1 MPSPSSTA
9 ASPIHRVDEPARVLL
24 VEDDEADAF
33 LVRELLAEVA
43 PELAV
48 VTARSLAQAELTI
61 ADADCAL
68 LDLGL
73 PDTTGLDG
81 LVRLRR
87 RAPDTA
93 VLVLTGHG
101 DAHLGMQAVG
111 AGAQDYLIKG
121 RVDGEMLARA
131 IRYAI
136 VRRRAERSERALL
149 EAELHS
155 QENARLERGLLPTA
169 LLRDPRITLT
179 AGYRPGRR
187 RAVLG
192 GDFYDAVELEDG
204 TLHLMIGDV
213 CGHGPDEAALGVA
226 LRIAWRA
233 LTLARRP
240 AAELFDTLEQVVV
253 AERHRA
259 DIFTTLAALAVASD
273 RRSADVWIAGH
284 PPPVMLHPGQAAELP
299 VGRVHLPVGLGLG
312 RPLQTTT
319 VPLPDEWTLM
329 LYTDGLIEGRTGAGA
344 SERLGIDGLT
354 SVLTRLTAARPG
366 WADDP
371 AALLD
376 ALMDRVEQLNGG
388 PHADDVAALIVSSA
402 AR

>member
-9 ASPIHRVDEPARVLL
+9 LPPTHRLDERARVLL
-24 VEDDEADAF
+24 VEDDEGDAF
-33 LVRELLAEVA
+33 LVRELLVDVA
-43 PELAV
+43 PELDV
-48 VTARSLAQAELTI
+48 VTVRSLAEAEQAI
-61 ADADCAL
+61 AGADCAL

-81 LVRLRR
+81 LVRLHR
-87 RAPDTA
+87 RAPETA

-101 DAHLGMQAVG
+101 DAHLGIEAVG

-121 RVDGEMLARA
+121 RVDGETLARA

-169 LLRDPRITLT
+169 LLRDPQTTLT

-213 CGHGPDEAALGVA
+213 CGHGADEAALGVC

-240 AAELFDTLEQVVV
+240 APEVFDTMERVLV
-253 AERHRA
+253 AERHRS
-259 DIFTTLAALAVASD
+259 DIFTTLAALAIAPH
-273 RRSADVWIAGH
+273 RRSADVWLAGH
-284 PPPVMLHPGQAAELP
+284 PAPVALRPGGSAELP
-299 VGRVHLPVGLGLG
+299 IGRVHLPLGLEVG
-312 RPLQTTT
+312 RPLETTT
-319 VPLPDEWTLM
+319 VELPPEWTLL
-329 LYTDGLIEGRTGAGA
+329 LYTDGLIEGRTAAGERA
-344 SERLGIDGLT
+344 RLGIEGLT
-354 SVLTRLTAARPG
+354 AALDRLTAQRPG
-366 WADDP
+366 WGAEP
-371 AALLD
+371 ATLLD
-376 ALMDRVEQLNGG
+376 ELIDHVEELNGG
-388 PHADDVAALIVSSA
+388 PHADDVAALIVSS
-402 AR
+402 RHR

>member
-1 MPSPSSTA
+1 M
-9 ASPIHRVDEPARVLL
+9 LL
-24 VEDDEADAF
+24 VEDDEGDAF
-33 LVRELLAEVA
+33 LVRELLADVA
-43 PELAV
+43 PELDV
-48 VTARSLAQAELTI
+48 VTARSLAEAEAAI
-61 ADADCAL
+61 AHADCVL

-93 VLVLTGHG
+93 VIVLTGHG
-101 DAHLGMQAVG
+101 DAHLGMEAVA

-155 QENARLERGLLPTA
+155 RENARLERGLLPTA
-169 LLRDPRITLT
+169 LLRDERTSLT

-226 LRIAWRA
+226 LRIAWRT

-240 AAELFDTLEQVVV
+240 APEVFDTLEQVIV
-253 AERHRA
+253 AERHRS
-259 DIFTTLAALAVASD
+259 DIFTTLAALAVAPD
-273 RRSADVWIAGH
+273 RRSADVWLAGH
-284 PPPVMLHPGQAAELP
+284 PAPIMLAPGSPTELP

-312 RPLQTTT
+312 RPLVTTT
-319 VPLPDEWTLM
+319 VALPAAWSLM
-329 LYTDGLIEGRTGAGA
+329 LYTDGLIEGRTGAGTR
-344 SERLGIDGLT
+344 ERLGTRGLT
-354 SVLTRLTAARPG
+354 AVLDRLVAQRPG
-366 WADDP
+366 WPAEP

-376 ALMDRVEQLNGG
+376 TLVDQVEKLNGG
-388 PHADDVAALIVSSA
+388 PHADDVAALIVSSGEP
-402 AR
+402 

>member
-1 MPSPSSTA
+1 MSSPSSTA
-9 ASPIHRVDEPARVLL
+9 ATPIHRADEPARVLL
-24 VEDDEADAF
+24 VEDDEGDAF
-33 LVRELLAEVA
+33 LVRELLADVA
-43 PELAV
+43 PELDV
-48 VTARSLAQAELTI
+48 VTARSLAEAEAAITH
-61 ADADCAL
+61 ADCVL

-93 VLVLTGHG
+93 VIVLTGHG
-101 DAHLGMQAVG
+101 DAHLGMEAVA

-155 QENARLERGLLPTA
+155 RENARLERGLLPTA
-169 LLRDPRITLT
+169 LLRDERTSLT

-226 LRIAWRA
+226 LRIAWRT

-240 AAELFDTLEQVVV
+240 APEVFDTLEQVIV
-253 AERHRA
+253 AERHRS
-259 DIFTTLAALAVASD
+259 DIFTTLAALAVAPD
-273 RRSADVWIAGH
+273 RRSADVWLAGH
-284 PPPVMLHPGQAAELP
+284 PAPIMLAPGSPTELP
-299 VGRVHLPVGLGLG
+299 VGRVHLPIGLGLG
-312 RPLQTTT
+312 RPLETTT
-319 VPLPDEWTLM
+319 VALPAAWSLM
-329 LYTDGLIEGRTGAGA
+329 LYTDGLIEGRTGAGTR
-344 SERLGIDGLT
+344 ERLGTRGLT
-354 SVLTRLTAARPG
+354 AVLDQLVAQRPG
-366 WADDP
+366 WPAEP

-376 ALMDRVEQLNGG
+376 TLVDQVEKLNGG
-388 PHADDVAALIVSSA
+388 PHADDVAALIVSSGD
-402 AR
+402 R